1 MKRTNIIRYTAAL
14 VLPIALLGGCTGDF
28 EDLNTNPYE
37 VNPSDLPFE
46 AQFTTPMSYSYP
58 CQQNLFQFWTNLQID
73 IYGGYFESPHGNFTN
88 QRYAMNRGHC
98 GGMHENFMQKIF
110 NNTRRLIRQCEEN
123 NQPDFAAVMRVVEV
137 YNLLNYTDT
146 YGPVPYS
153 SVIAADALPERP
165 GSYAYDTQEQ
175 IYGTMISQLNTAI
188 EGFATETP
196 GLGSFDIWCNGDHA
210 LWLQVA
216 NQLKLRIALRMVKVA
231 PALAEQYAAEAIR
244 GGVLTDTDI
253 LISKGFENEMWLM
266 FNWGDCGA
274 NASLV
279 TMLKG
284 YDDPR
289 LPLYFTKNTQPIVRS
304 GATPI
309 GTDDN
314 GFAVYAEADYLTDP
328 DTGAPLKQG
337 TAYLGLPAG
346 CPIGGKPNMYSN
358 YSGWAGTFTMPQ
370 PILFA
375 AEGWFLRAEAEL
387 RWQLTGES
395 VQTLYETGIRTSI
408 KNQYA
413 YRAAYAE
420 QGYAE
425 FKQELPADWK
435 TLASDETIDA
445 YINNGTSL
453 PLDYIDPATE
463 GYDSVNENDLCVKWD
478 DAATDEEKLQ
488 RIITQKWIALFPLS
502 NEAWAEY
509 RRTGYPKLFPVKQNE
524 NEKEISTKYG
534 PRRLP
539 YNENE
544 LNSNTEAVNA
554 AIGMLNAEATGGTS
568 GDNAGT
574 RLWWDQADKGN
585 F

>member
-1 MKRTNIIRYTAAL
+1 
-14 VLPIALLGGCTGDF
+14 
-28 EDLNTNPYE
+28 
-37 VNPSDLPFE
+37 
-46 AQFTTPMSYSYP
+46 
-58 CQQNLFQFWTNLQID
+58 
-73 IYGGYFESPHGNFTN
+73 
-88 QRYAMNRGHC
+88 
-98 GGMHENFMQKIF
+98 
-110 NNTRRLIRQCEEN
+110 
-123 NQPDFAAVMRVVEV
+123 
-137 YNLLNYTDT
+137 
-146 YGPVPYS
+146 
-153 SVIAADALPERP
+153 
-165 GSYAYDTQEQ
+165 
-175 IYGTMISQLNTAI
+175 MISQLNKAI

-196 GLGSFDIWCNGDHA
+196 GLGGFDIWCNGDHA

-231 PALAEQYAAEAIR
+231 PALAQQYAAEAVQ

-284 YDDPR
+284 YNDPR
-289 LPLYFTKNTQPIVRS
+289 LPLYFTKNTKPIVKS
-304 GATPI
+304 GAKAI

-314 GFAVYAEADYLTDP
+314 GFEIFNESDYLTDP
-328 DTGAPLKQG
+328 DTGEKLKPG
-337 TAYLGLPAG
+337 TSYLGLPAG

-375 AEGWFLRAEAEL
+375 AEGWFLRAEAKL
-387 RWQLTGES
+387 RWNLGSES

-408 KNQYA
+408 RNQYA
-413 YRAAYAE
+413 YRAAFAE
-420 QGYAE
+420 QGYSE
-425 FKQELPADWK
+425 FKQALPDNWS
-435 TLASDETIDA
+435 TLASDETINA
-445 YINNGTSL
+445 YINGTSL
-453 PLDYIDPATE
+453 PLDYVDPATS
-463 GYDSVNENDLCVKWD
+463 GYNSVNENDLSVKWN

-509 RRTGYPKLFPVKQNE
+509 RRTGYPKLFLVKQNE
-524 NEKEISTKYG
+524 SNGVVSTEDG

-574 RLWWDQADKGN
+574 RLWWDQAGKGN

>member
-1 MKRTNIIRYTAAL
+1 
-14 VLPIALLGGCTGDF
+14 
-28 EDLNTNPYE
+28 
-37 VNPSDLPFE
+37 
-46 AQFTTPMSYSYP
+46 
-58 CQQNLFQFWTNLQID
+58 
-73 IYGGYFESPHGNFTN
+73 
-88 QRYAMNRGHC
+88 MNRGHC

-358 YSGWAGTFTMPQ
+358 YSGWAGTFPMPQ

>member
-1 MKRTNIIRYTAAL
+1 MKLKNIIRYAAAL
-14 VLPIALLGGCTGDF
+14 ALPIALLGSCTGDF
-28 EDLNTNPYE
+28 EELNTNPYE
-37 VNPSDLPFE
+37 VNPEDLPFE

-73 IYGGYFESPHGNFTN
+73 IYGGYFESPNGGFTN
-88 QRYAMNRGHC
+88 QRYNMNRGHC

-110 NNTRRLIRQCEEN
+110 NNTRRLIRQCETN

-153 SVIAADALPERP
+153 SVIAADELPERP

-175 IYGTMISQLNTAI
+175 IYETMISQLNKAI

-196 GLGSFDIWCNGDHA
+196 GLGGFDIWCNGDHA

-231 PALAEQYAAEAIR
+231 PALAQQYAAEAVQ

-284 YDDPR
+284 YNDPR
-289 LPLYFTKNTQPIVRS
+289 LPLYFTKNTKPIVKS
-304 GATPI
+304 GAKAI

-314 GFAVYAEADYLTDP
+314 GFEIFNESDYLTDP
-328 DTGAPLKQG
+328 DTGEKLKPG
-337 TAYLGLPAG
+337 TSYLGLPAG

-375 AEGWFLRAEAEL
+375 AEGWFLRAEAKL
-387 RWQLTGES
+387 RWNLGSES

-408 KNQYA
+408 RNQYA
-413 YRAAYAE
+413 YRAAFAE
-420 QGYAE
+420 QGYSE
-425 FKQELPADWK
+425 FKQALPDNWS
-435 TLASDETIDA
+435 TLASDETINA
-445 YINNGTSL
+445 YINGTSL
-453 PLDYIDPATE
+453 PLDYVDPATS
-463 GYDSVNENDLCVKWD
+463 GYNSVNENDLNVKWN

-509 RRTGYPKLFPVKQNE
+509 RRTGYPKLFLVKQNE
-524 NEKEISTKYG
+524 SNGVVSTEDG

-574 RLWWDQADKGN
+574 RLWWDQAGKGN

>member
-1 MKRTNIIRYTAAL
+1 MKRKNIIRYAAAL
-14 VLPIALLGGCTGDF
+14 AFPIALLGGCTGDF
-28 EDLNTNPYE
+28 EKLNTNPYE
-37 VNPSDLPFE
+37 VNPEDLPFE

-73 IYGGYFESPHGNFTN
+73 IYGGYFESPNGNFTN

-110 NNTRRLIRQCEEN
+110 NNTRRLIRQCEAN

-153 SVIAADALPERP
+153 SVIAADELPERP

-231 PALAEQYAAEAIR
+231 PALAEQYAAEAVQ

-289 LPLYFTKNTQPIVRS
+289 LPLYFTKNTQPIVK
-304 GATPI
+304 ADAKPI
-309 GTDDN
+309 GTDDD
-314 GFAVYAEADYLTDP
+314 GFAVYAEEDYLTDP
-328 DTGAPLKQG
+328 DTGAPLRQG
-337 TAYLGLPAG
+337 TSYLGLPAG

-395 VQTLYETGIRTSI
+395 VQTLYETGIRNSI
-408 KNQYA
+408 RNQYA
-413 YRAAYAE
+413 YRASYAE

-435 TLASDETIDA
+435 TLASDETIET
-445 YINNGTSL
+445 YINGETL
-453 PLDYIDPATE
+453 PLDYVDPATE
-463 GYDSVNENDLCVKWD
+463 GYDSVNENDLSVKWD

-524 NEKEISTKYG
+524 SNGEVSTEYG

-554 AIGMLNAEATGGTS
+554 AVGMLNAEATGDMR